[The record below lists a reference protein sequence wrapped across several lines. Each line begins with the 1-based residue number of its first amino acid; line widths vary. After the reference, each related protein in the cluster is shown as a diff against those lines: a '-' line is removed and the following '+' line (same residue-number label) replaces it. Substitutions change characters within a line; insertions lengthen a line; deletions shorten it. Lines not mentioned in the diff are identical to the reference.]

1 MIHLKE
7 HITLTGE
14 VLLYQGNPDLKLL
27 DALALG
33 EGDIWHSSL
42 DQGYK
47 NAFPEIVYQAVV
59 FFWYAKDFDNLNESL
74 SWRINPNAFVIRR
87 KVWETFGGFDLV
99 VI

>member
-14 VLLYQGNPDLKLL
+14 ELLYHGNPDLKLL
-27 DALALG
+27 DELALG

-47 NAFPEIVYQAVV
+47 NIFSEIIYQTVVY
-59 FFWYAKDFDNLNESL
+59 FWYAKDFNNTEESSPSFL
-74 SWRINPNAFVIRR
+74 KTR
-87 KVWETFGGFDLV
+87 
-99 VI
+99 